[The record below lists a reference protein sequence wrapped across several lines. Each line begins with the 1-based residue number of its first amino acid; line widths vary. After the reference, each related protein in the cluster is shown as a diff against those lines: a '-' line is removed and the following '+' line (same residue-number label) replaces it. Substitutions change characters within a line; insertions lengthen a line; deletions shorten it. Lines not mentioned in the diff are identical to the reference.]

1 MIVLKVILFIAAL
14 LFFFIGITFFSSSDE
29 EIGTPFIILGAA
41 ALVVAIL
48 LCFKLYLAS
57 KITLAAAAGLLL
69 LLGIGNMG
77 DSEETAGLVLH
88 NRGGDSGSDFVRMVH
103 ELDWGNKKNGRGRG
117 SDKSAGIEEQRAV
130 RRGDGSRGERRR
142 AKKKERAV
150 ALHERGI
157 GGQSGRQR
165 ERNRL

>member
-1 MIVLKVILFIAAL
+1 MLVLKIILFIAAL
-14 LFFFIGITFFSSSDE
+14 LFFFIGIAFFSSSDE

-77 DSEETAGLVLH
+77 DSEETEGWFCIIAAAIL
-88 NRGGDSGSDFVRMVH
+88 
-103 ELDWGNKKNGRGRG
+103 
-117 SDKSAGIEEQRAV
+117 
-130 RRGDGSRGERRR
+130 
-142 AKKKERAV
+142 
-150 ALHERGI
+150 ALLSFAWFMNWI
-157 GGQSGRQR
+157 GGTKRTDEDAAVTKAQESRSSVQYVGVTGAAENEDAPKR
-165 ERNRL
+165 RNAQWLFMKEE